1 MSNSHADEKT
11 SSAPAP
17 NPSPPRGPFE
27 GAINVVR
34 FNWPL
39 YLAGISVAAA
49 ALLLSTWAKFPTP
62 ARWSFLIISIATL
75 YLLTASLFV
84 SHLIY
89 DRSPLYRFNWAA
101 QFAGQS
107 PAKILNL
114 HSGFDESS
122 PALKNLFPTAN
133 LLIFDFYDKQR
144 MTEPSIA
151 RARRYQDQTAPPWL
165 KSQTQP
171 IAATSLPLS
180 ENSIDTLF
188 AILALH
194 EVRQPQDRTRLFA
207 EIARVLRPTGR
218 LLLVEHLRNPA
229 NFLAFGPQFVHF
241 YSRRLWLN
249 LAQHANLNL
258 IHESRITPFIGLF
271 VFEKP
276 GNPMIEN

>member
-1 MSNSHADEKT
+1 VSNSHAHET
-11 SSAPAP
+11 ASR
-17 NPSPPRGPFE
+17 PRSPFE
-27 GAINVVR
+27 GVTNVVR

-39 YLAGISVAAA
+39 YASGFSVAAA
-49 ALLLSTWAKFPTP
+49 TLFLSTQTNWPTP
-62 ARWSFLIISIATL
+62 ARFALLAISVGAL
-75 YLLTASLFV
+75 YLLTASLLV

-89 DRSPLYRFNWAA
+89 DRSPLYHFNWAA
-101 QFAGQS
+101 QHAAP
-107 PAKILNL
+107 PAHRILNL

-144 MTEPSIA
+144 MTEASIA
-151 RARRYQDQTAPPWL
+151 RARRYQNQTAPPWL
-165 KSQTQP
+165 KSQTQS
-171 IAATSLPLS
+171 IAATSLPLAD
-180 ENSIDTLF
+180 NSIDTLF

-207 EIARVLRPTGR
+207 EITRVLRPAGR

-258 IHESRITPFIGLF
+258 IHESRITPFVALF

-276 GNPMIEN
+276 AATTQAN